1 MFSKRYYRY
10 SIIALILIAWL
21 VLIDIRNRDNPR
33 VRQVTVESKGQY
45 HLVSFELWNPRKEK
59 VHVVAIIQLVHVGS
73 SADGVGAPSSTASV
87 VKRQIGPLERIVIK
101 ERIKGYGSWRDAKVR
116 VFVITD
122 PAEIEKIAA
131 REGREALKNSHS
143 R

>member
-21 VLIDIRNRDNPR
+21 VLIDFRNRDNPL
-33 VRQVTVESKGQY
+33 VRHVTVESKGQY
-45 HLVSFELWNPRKEK
+45 HLVSCELWNPRKEE
-59 VHVVAIIQLVHVGS
+59 VHVVAIIRLVHPEGAADRVGV
-73 SADGVGAPSSTASV
+73 ASSTASV

-101 ERIKGYGSWRDAKVR
+101 ERIKGYGSWRDAEVR

-122 PAEIEKIAA
+122 PAEIERIAA
-131 REGREALKNSHS
+131 RKVREAFRNSRS